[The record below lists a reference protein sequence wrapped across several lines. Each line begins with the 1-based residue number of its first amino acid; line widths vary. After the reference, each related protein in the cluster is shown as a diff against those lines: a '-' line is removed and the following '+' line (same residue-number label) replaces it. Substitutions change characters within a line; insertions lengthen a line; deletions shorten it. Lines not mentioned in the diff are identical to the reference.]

1 MADTTNG
8 SAPAAMTPEEVV
20 KANDLMPKL
29 VQHLDRHLIYPL
41 LQFAGENEE
50 DSEDIT
56 RAKYEL
62 MKKTNMTDY
71 VATLYCELE
80 GVDEAPKEF
89 ANKKQ
94 EVLIKMEKYREET
107 AKIVELL
114 ETEEVVGSLR
124 SDKIQNME
132 FLTKEHGVGCFVR
145 P

>member
-1 MADTTNG
+1 
-8 SAPAAMTPEEVV
+8 MTPEEVV